1 MLLIWQLEFEIRLGG
16 GEQGVAVG
24 FGGLEEPAD
33 VALDEVVVVA
43 ENQVV
48 AAVEAGEQVGDVLE
62 VV

>member
-1 MLLIWQLEFEIRLGG
+1 M
-16 GEQGVAVG
+16 AVG
-24 FGGLEEPAD
+24 FGGLKESAD

-62 VV
+62 VVREAEVA